1 MPTTH
6 TTTIT
11 GKCPHGCPDVYE
23 ATFETGRLIP
33 VEVIQAAIACYT
45 HGPVYQEDLTRKLAD
60 CLRCRVTLVGS
71 HQAFKTVT
79 IEGEP

>member
-1 MPTTH
+1 MTTH

-23 ATFETGRLIP
+23 AVFETSRLIP
-33 VEVIQAAIACYT
+33 VEVIQAAIDCYT

-60 CLRCRVTLVGS
+60 CLVCKVTLKGS
-71 HQAFKTVT
+71 HGKFTTVT
-79 IEGEP
+79 SEAGG

>member
-1 MPTTH
+1 MNTH

-23 ATFETGRLIP
+23 AVFEVERLIP

-45 HGPVYQEDLTRKLAD
+45 LSPVYQEDLTRKLAD
-60 CLRCRVTLVGS
+60 CLRCRVTLKGS
-71 HQAFKTVT
+71 HGGFITT
-79 IEGEP
+79 TTEGEC

>member
-1 MPTTH
+1 MTSH

-23 ATFETGRLIP
+23 AEFTTGRLIP

-45 HGPVYQEDLTRKLAD
+45 LAPVYQETLTRQLAE
-60 CLRCRVTLVGS
+60 CLQCRVTLKGS
-71 HQAFKTVT
+71 HGGFITT
-79 IEGEP
+79 TTEGDS